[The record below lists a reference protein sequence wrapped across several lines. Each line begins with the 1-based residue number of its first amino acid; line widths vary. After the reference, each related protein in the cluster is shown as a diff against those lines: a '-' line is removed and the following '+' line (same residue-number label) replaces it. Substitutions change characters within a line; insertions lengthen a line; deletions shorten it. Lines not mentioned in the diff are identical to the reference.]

1 MEWAL
6 LSFFLSKVY
15 KSFDRLE
22 KEKKKRDRPARFE
35 WLTPSLF
42 IVKCMRCTEVPAL

>member
-22 KEKKKRDRPARFE
+22 KEKKKEKRKKKKRDRPARFE
-35 WLTPSLF
+35 WLTGFLLLS
-42 IVKCMRCTEVPAL
+42 R